1 MAFFA
6 IAVYFVFALIACY
19 PVVFHLGRS
28 LPQPCDDPLLNCWIL
43 SWDLSHFFNGW
54 DGYWNGPVFHPST
67 LTLAYSENL
76 LGILPLALLIHP
88 FTDNIIL
95 VHNLLILLTWPLTGI
110 CMYLFCMRLFGD
122 RKAAFLAGLFFAFAP
137 YRTAHCFHLNLL
149 SMQWIPL
156 ILLFWHHALYQRKWW
171 SFPLLTVTMVILCLT
186 CVHYGLFMLFA
197 IPALTLVC
205 WLKNRDSA
213 RGAAGVAIACA
224 AAVLA
229 LLPFSGVYGL
239 VKKTLGIINLPS
251 PLYSA
256 SIMSYVTPCQSL
268 NLWGWAHGIIGKGE
282 GDETSLFPGLLIL
295 LASVSAAVNL
305 LTGLGLPSRSGERR
319 FSAAHSI
326 SGWIA
331 ICLLILILAISLTG
345 GFCVQVAGMKISA
358 HSAAIPTTIL
368 LFFAVIYVITTG
380 GIRAKAAALF
390 NALPPQ
396 YLILF
401 TLLAIGLL
409 FSFYGPFL
417 LLGKVV
423 PPFHTM
429 RVPARFFVLALFSL
443 SILAG
448 LGASSFIEEKLAK
461 GWKTAA
467 YSLASC
473 IVLAECLAMPQ
484 NFIYLTP
491 PVSGLAPAVYERLNA
506 DESSKV
512 IAEIPFMQSSVTPR
526 YMMYSAYHGKSLVNG
541 YSGIIP
547 RYMDDLAAVLDGLPS
562 RNSLMALRFF
572 NVDSLIVHRKFMSTP
587 EGDRI
592 SAALSGEKALKLEGD
607 YDGSMLYRVCR
618 DELPAVEDE
627 RSSSLPISREGW
639 KVEAPSRGFSESVSS
654 ALDGKAETYW
664 TTGLNGRKGDT
675 LTVDMG
681 RPETISAL
689 RLSLG
694 TDFRTYPRA
703 WVMEVSESGADWKQ
717 VKKEDESF
725 PPFPSYFRDPANP
738 CFYIAFQPQSC
749 RYLRLTLTKDSPF
762 PFGAH
767 EIDIY

>member
-1 MAFFA
+1 MAFVA
-6 IAVYFVFALIACY
+6 IAVYSVFALIACW

-43 SWDLSHFFNGW
+43 SWDLSHLFNGW
-54 DGYWNGPVFHPST
+54 NGYWNGPVFHPST

-95 VHNLLILLTWPLTGI
+95 VHNLLILLSYPLTGI
-110 CMYLFCMRLFGD
+110 CMYIFCKRLFGD

-137 YRTAHCFHLNLL
+137 YRTAHGFHLNLL

-156 ILLFWHHALYQRKWW
+156 ILLFWLDAMERRTWW
-171 SFPLLTVTMVILCLT
+171 SFPLLAVTLATLCLS
-186 CVHYGLFMLFA
+186 CVHYGLFMLFT
-197 IPALTLVC
+197 IPVLTVVY

-213 RGAAGVAIACA
+213 KGAVGVAVACA
-224 AAVLA
+224 AAALA
-229 LLPFSGVYGL
+229 LLPVSGVYGL
-239 VKKTLGIINLPS
+239 VKKTLGILNLPS
-251 PLYSA
+251 PLFSA
-256 SIMSYVTPCQSL
+256 SIVSYITPNPGL
-268 NLWGWAHGIIGKGE
+268 NLWGWAHGIIGRGE

-295 LASVSAAVNL
+295 LASVSAAVKV
-305 LTGLGLPSRSGERR
+305 LTGLGLPSRSEERR

-326 SGWIA
+326 SGWLA

-345 GFCVQVAGMKISA
+345 GFCIRAAGVQINA
-358 HSAAIPTTIL
+358 HSTAIPTTIL
-368 LFFAVIYVITTG
+368 LFFVFIYFITAG
-380 GIRAKAAALF
+380 GIRARASALF
-390 NALPPQ
+390 NALPTQ

-448 LGASSFIEEKLAK
+448 LGISLFIEEKPAK

-467 YSLASC
+467 YALASF
-473 IVLAECLAMPQ
+473 IVLAECLALPQ
-484 NFIYLTP
+484 NLIYLTP
-491 PVSGLAPAVYERLNA
+491 PVSGLAPAVYERLKA
-506 DESSKV
+506 DQSSKV
-512 IAEIPFMQSSVTPR
+512 IAEIPFMQSSMTPR

-547 RYMDDLAAVLDGLPS
+547 RYMEDLAAVLDAIPS
-562 RNSLMALRFF
+562 PNSLRALRFF
-572 NVDSLIVHRKFMSTP
+572 NVDSVIVHRKLMSPP

-592 SAALSGEKALKLEGD
+592 CAALGSEKALRFEGN
-607 YDGSMLYRVCR
+607 YDGSLLYRVNR
-618 DELPAVEDE
+618 DELPAVQDE
-627 RSSSLPISREGW
+627 EPSSLPLPRDGW
-639 KVEAPSRGFSESVSS
+639 KIDAPSRGFRESVLS
-654 ALDGKAETYW
+654 ALDGKVETYW
-664 TTGLNGRKGDT
+664 TTGRGGLKGDS
-675 LTVDMG
+675 LQVDMS
-681 RPETISAL
+681 RPERAHAL

-694 TDFRTYPRA
+694 TDFHTYPRA
-703 WVMEVSESGADWKQ
+703 YLLELSENGKDWIQ
-717 VKKEDESF
+717 VKNEDNSF
-725 PPFPSYFRDPANP
+725 PPFPSYFRNP
-738 CFYIAFQPQSC
+738 ENPLFFIEFQPRMC
-749 RYLRLTLTKDSPF
+749 RYLRLTLTKDSPC

-767 EIDIY
+767 EIDIF